1 MINCTW
7 GEKIWE
13 NGWEAGSSR
22 QISLPRLGPPLD
34 RSSSFTSPSVPMKRL
49 SRPLILTAQSCERLS
64 DLDHICSFIT
74 FTFSTGFS
82 LFISFYI
89 ICFSNPPP
97 PTRPSSS
104 YTLGSELTWAPGTI
118 FSLSQCLPLVCAGV
132 GELRDVPTAHSAHFL
147 SPNMVKKKKKRE
159 REKKKTPARP
169 HCWKS
174 RSPLLSGMLLI

>member
-1 MINCTW
+1 
-7 GEKIWE
+7 
-13 NGWEAGSSR
+13 
-22 QISLPRLGPPLD
+22 
-34 RSSSFTSPSVPMKRL
+34 MKRL

-132 GELRDVPTAHSAHFL
+132 GGTQRRPHSTQRSFPLAKHG
-147 SPNMVKKKKKRE
+147 KKKKKRE
-159 REKKKTPARP
+159 RERKKKLQPDPTAEKVVPPSCPACYSFSVHAETPVLHAFLRLP
-169 HCWKS
+169 A
-174 RSPLLSGMLLI
+174 LQ